1 MVHLIIATSK
11 KLSTTRASIIQIPYL
26 RMICTIN
33 SNQDQQDLLQMIFLI
48 PGQNCM
54 HHLQPWSSS
63 AAPFPLL
70 LGILFTKDTTN
81 EWSLKNQRS
90 HKCRSAALQHH
101 QRLCTR
107 LTPVPIQSSQ
117 LTSPATARTILA
129 NPAGLKVTG
138 KSKIWHKRSKI
149 AMRSS
154 SYLRHR
160 TTLCGS
166 FLAPT

>member
-54 HHLQPWSSS
+54 HHLQLWSSS

-90 HKCRSAALQHH
+90 HKCRTSAPSATMHE
-101 QRLCTR
+101 
-107 LTPVPIQSSQ
+107 ID
-117 LTSPATARTILA
+117 TSA
-129 NPAGLKVTG
+129 NPILPIDESCNCKNHTRQSCRARGHGQIKDLTQ
-138 KSKIWHKRSKI
+138 KIKDCDEI
-149 AMRSS
+149 FFLLAT
-154 SYLRHR
+154 SYHSLR
-160 TTLCGS
+160 
-166 FLAPT
+166 